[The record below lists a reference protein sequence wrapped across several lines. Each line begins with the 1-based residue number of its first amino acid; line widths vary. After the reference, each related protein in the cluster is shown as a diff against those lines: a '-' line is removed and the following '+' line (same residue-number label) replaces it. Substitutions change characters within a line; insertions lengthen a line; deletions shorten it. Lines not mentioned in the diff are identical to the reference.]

1 MNSQLL
7 YQEDVT
13 VLEFDAGVV
22 EVLRLSDERTGV
34 VLDRTYFYP
43 TGGGQEYDTGVIGSA
58 SVVDVFKNDQ
68 SSNLIHVVQGEVRQ
82 GQVRARIDPERRLRH
97 MQHHT
102 AQHLL
107 TQCILRQAGFETV
120 SANINGISPSTLD
133 IATPQ
138 ISKAELEQAEWMANR
153 IIYENKPVKTY
164 LVSPQELESV
174 PLRRPPKVHEN
185 IRIVEI
191 EGFDYSPCGGT
202 HVLHTGS
209 IGVVKVLKAER
220 QNDKTRIHFVAGLQA
235 FEVFRQM
242 FDSVNSTAVGMSISW
257 QDIPQVLARQ
267 AEQLAL
273 LQKELQLYRQASL
286 RKEAQEL
293 AAQAEAHAGFR
304 LVRAS
309 FEGRGVTEL
318 RTMTDEL
325 RQEAGLVAFLSSYDG
340 QKLTLVVTCG
350 EGTGKDARQL
360 LTRNLAKIN
369 GRGGGDAR
377 LAQGGGV
384 VTAEQ
389 HRIFLNNIETD

>member
-13 VLEFDAGVV
+13 VLEFDARVV
-22 EVLRLSDERTGV
+22 EVLSLPGERTGV

-43 TGGGQEYDTGVIGSA
+43 TGGGQEHDTGEIGSA
-58 SVVDVFKNDQ
+58 SVVDVFKDER

-82 GQVRARIDPERRLRH
+82 GQVRAKIDPERRLRH

-107 TQCILRQAGFETV
+107 TQCILRQAGFETT
-120 SANINGISPSTLD
+120 SANINGYSASTLD
-133 IATPQ
+133 IQAPQ
-138 ISKAELEQAEWMANR
+138 LSKADLEKAEWMANR
-153 IIYENKPVKTY
+153 IIYENKVVKTY
-164 LVSPQELESV
+164 LVSPQELETV

-191 EGFDYSPCGGT
+191 DGFDYSPCGGT
-202 HVLHTGS
+202 HVLRTGS

-220 QNDKTRIHFVAGLQA
+220 QNDKTRIHFIAGLQA

-242 FDSVNSTAVGMSISW
+242 YDSVNSTAGVMSISW

-267 AEQLAL
+267 AEQLAV
-273 LQKELQLYRQASL
+273 LQKELHPYRQASL
-286 RKEAQEL
+286 RKEAHDL
-293 AAQAEAHAGFR
+293 AAQADAYAGFR

-309 FEGRGVTEL
+309 FEGRGVAEL
-318 RTMTDEL
+318 RTMADEL
-325 RQEAGLVAFLSSYDG
+325 RQEVGLVAFLSSYDG
-340 QKLTLVVTCG
+340 QKLSMVVTGG
-350 EGTGKDARQL
+350 EGTGKDARQM
-360 LTRNLAKIN
+360 LTRARAPIN

-377 LAQGGGV
+377 LAQGGGA
-384 VTAEQ
+384 VTADQ
-389 HRIFLNNIETD
+389 HRIFLKNIEME